1 MQEQCISFNEQ
12 DHSFYEGYE
21 DRTQGH
27 THLLRV
33 VLSSV
38 DALKGYGPSKA
49 HVSTKSRLIDPNVT
63 GILAIDYKDT
73 SPADVKKVTGQDFVK
88 AI

>member
-1 MQEQCISFNEQ
+1 MTEIVPVA
-12 DHSFYEGYE
+12 HS
-21 DRTQGH
+21 TI
-27 THLLRV
+27 V
-33 VLSSV
+33 VL
-38 DALKGYGPSKA
+38 KP
-49 HVSTKSRLIDPNVT
+49 